1 MLRRRAGRSARRA
14 GSVRR
19 VFVPLLVAAGL
30 MAACGGGGGGSSSVV
45 AVYSSFG
52 SVQCSGGG
60 TTVGALQ
67 QQLVALG
74 IEVLAARC
82 GLDGVA
88 RPAVCGA
95 PDGRIA
101 MFDVYGAQ
109 VAVALTIGFALL
121 STLPDATV
129 TACP

>member
-1 MLRRRAGRSARRA
+1 M
-14 GSVRR
+14 V
-19 VFVPLLVAAGL
+19 VAGL
-30 MAACGGGGGGSSSVV
+30 LGGCGGGGGGAPAVV

-60 TTVGALQ
+60 TTLGALQ
-67 QQLVALG
+67 QQLVARG

-88 RPAVCGA
+88 RVALCGE

-101 MFDVYGAQ
+101 MFDIDEAHAV
-109 VAVALTIGFALL
+109 VARAIGFALL
-121 STLPDATV
+121 SSLPNARV
-129 TACP
+129 TDCP